1 MNASPSPV
9 GRSISAGAAYFGVV
23 FALGFMI
30 GTLRV
35 LVVEPRLGA
44 TASVA
49 IEVPFMLLAS
59 WLVARRLVAGFG
71 LSNRG
76 PKLVMGL
83 TGLVLLLAAE
93 TALGVALGQ
102 PLADQ
107 LATYGT
113 LRGLLNLVGQ
123 LGFAAMPLLV
133 RWPRSDS

>member
-1 MNASPSPV
+1 
-9 GRSISAGAAYFGVV
+9 
-23 FALGFMI
+23 MI

-44 TASVA
+44 TVSVA
-49 IEVPFMLLAS
+49 IELPFMLLAS
-59 WLVARRLVAGFG
+59 WLAARRLVAGLALG
-71 LSNRG
+71 SLRS
-76 PKLVMGL
+76 KLVMGL

-102 PLADQ
+102 PLAEQ
-107 LATYGT
+107 IATYGT

-133 RWPRSDS
+133 RWPRSD